1 MYFEYFFLKIIFK
14 FQDMASKNCVGVK
27 IKKRSLYFD
36 QNIKKII
43 INLLCRNIKKFQLI

>member
-27 IKKRSLYFD
+27 IKKRSLLIYRDYD
-36 QNIKKII
+36 QFCSIKSA
-43 INLLCRNIKKFQLI
+43 LLV